1 MSLIQLISAN
11 GGNGGSGAA
20 AGTGGAIRLEANRIY
35 NHGLLQAR
43 AGNGVKVDGNFQQR
57 GSSGGRIAYIANG
70 QVKVGQTG
78 VTGEWLSN
86 EGAIFVGGSYLDT
99 TINASDATITFNTET
114 GYFSI
119 EGVLMGLELL
129 NRKTTWIHLE
139 RIGSIKPAVSHLV
152 KFAYPHPVR

>member
-1 MSLIQLISAN
+1 MIYGENDLSALIGGSSGGSSSNEGSGAGGGVISLKATVEVVIEPNTLISAN

-70 QVKVGQTG
+70 QVKVGQTD

-86 EGAIFVGGSYLDT
+86 EGAIFVGGS
-99 TINASDATITFNTET
+99 
-114 GYFSI
+114 
-119 EGVLMGLELL
+119 
-129 NRKTTWIHLE
+129 
-139 RIGSIKPAVSHLV
+139 
-152 KFAYPHPVR
+152 